1 MTGLDRWMGATL
13 VGVGLAVAATARGY
27 EVGFVVDPVG
37 PRAVPYLV
45 AGLLILGG
53 MGMLRRRPTE
63 SAAATDAGSP
73 TAALRGEEEQETQGP
88 DLERESPVLAQSAC
102 VGVLLLYAASFP
114 LLGFV
119 VPTVLASGALA
130 RLFGGRW
137 LHGLGVGLFLGLSL
151 YGLFAWGFGLDLP
164 VGAIF
169 QGGV

>member
-1 MTGLDRWMGATL
+1 MGATL

-53 MGMLRRRPTE
+53 VGMLRRRPTPL
-63 SAAATDAGSP
+63 AAATDDGLPTGALGS
-73 TAALRGEEEQETQGP
+73 EEEKEAQVPDPVQG
-88 DLERESPVLAQSAC
+88 RPVLAQGAC
-102 VGVLLLYAASFP
+102 VGVLVLYAASIP

-151 YGLFAWGFGLDLP
+151 YGLFAWGFGLELP
-164 VGAIF
+164 VGALL
-169 QGGV
+169 GGGS

>member
-1 MTGLDRWMGATL
+1 MGAAL
-13 VGVGLAVAATARGY
+13 IGFGSAVAATARGY
-27 EVGFVVDPVG
+27 EVGFVVDPLG

-53 MGMLRRRPTE
+53 IGMLLRRPP
-63 SAAATDAGSP
+63 AQAVATVDGSP
-73 TAALRGEEEQETQGP
+73 TGASRGGEPRETQGLG
-88 DLERESPVLAQSAC
+88 LEQGRPILAQGAC
-102 VGVLLLYAASFP
+102 AGALLLYAAAIP

-119 VPTVLASGALA
+119 VSTILASGALA

-137 LHGLGVGLFLGLSL
+137 LHGLGVGLFLGLGL

-169 QGGV
+169 QGRV

>member
-1 MTGLDRWMGATL
+1 MGATL

-53 MGMLRRRPTE
+53 VGMLRRRSTE
-63 SAAATDAGSP
+63 PASATDDGSP
-73 TAALRGEEEQETQGP
+73 TAALGGEEKQEAQGP
-88 DLERESPVLAQSAC
+88 DLEQGRPVLAQGVC
-102 VGVLLLYAASFP
+102 VGVLLLYAAAIP

-119 VPTVLASGALA
+119 VPTILAGGALA

-151 YGLFAWGFGLDLP
+151 YGLFAWGFGLELP
-164 VGAIF
+164 VGALL
-169 QGGV
+169 QGGS